1 MRVWVEDVRF
11 DLTMA
16 LRAVGVGIAAV
27 AWASALSSEAQQSSD
42 IRSYAEVAA
51 IVVSVLVVHLLTW
64 MPPSAT
70 VRDILKPLER
80 DIIAIAREHAGKDP
94 ELLQLYIARI
104 TALATVRIRK
114 GANVP
119 RDRRAW
125 LRALARLT
133 EIDQT

>member
-11 DLTMA
+11 EFAMA

-27 AWASALSSEAQQSSD
+27 AWASALASEAQQNTD
-42 IRSYAEVAA
+42 IRAYAEVGC
-51 IVVSVLVVHLLTW
+51 VVISVLVVQWLTW

-70 VRDILKPLER
+70 VRDILKPAER
-80 DIIAIAREHAGKDP
+80 DIVAVAREHSGGDP

-104 TALATVRIRK
+104 TAMATIRIRQ

-125 LRALARLT
+125 LRALARLS
-133 EIDQT
+133 EIHET